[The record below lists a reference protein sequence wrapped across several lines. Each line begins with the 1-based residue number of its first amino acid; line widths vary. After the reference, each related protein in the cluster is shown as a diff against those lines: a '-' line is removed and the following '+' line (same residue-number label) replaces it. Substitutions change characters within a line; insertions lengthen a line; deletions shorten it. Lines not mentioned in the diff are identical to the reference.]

1 MISLF
6 FRYYLFSGAL
16 STIFVPCLLEHYL
29 HLLLRLK
36 TPFAFYLC
44 TSEFTLLLRLPGT
57 SGSSWLSKHCTYTK
71 PEVIYPLI
79 LKSLLLKS
87 HRNIVY
93 VSFIGGISHPFWNQV
108 RNKEISPGQCGRLLC
123 GNGMLWL
130 PWFWNAEST
139 CLPESG
145 EDSGWR
151 HLISSLPILNAHQS
165 PWTSWLW
172 SIADNAGGTGLPG
185 QFWSL
190 AGISCPGRI
199 IAP

>member
-1 MISLF
+1 MF
-6 FRYYLFSGAL
+6 YFQR
-16 STIFVPCLLEHYL
+16 

-57 SGSSWLSKHCTYTK
+57 SGSSWLLKHCTYTK

-87 HRNIVY
+87 HRNIIY
-93 VSFIGGISHPFWNQV
+93 VSFIGGISHPSWNQA

-123 GNGMLWL
+123 GE
-130 PWFWNAEST
+130 WNAVAPLT
-139 CLPESG
+139 LKCQIHLPARVW
-145 EDSGWR
+145 GWR

-172 SIADNAGGTGLPG
+172 SIADNAGGTGLPE